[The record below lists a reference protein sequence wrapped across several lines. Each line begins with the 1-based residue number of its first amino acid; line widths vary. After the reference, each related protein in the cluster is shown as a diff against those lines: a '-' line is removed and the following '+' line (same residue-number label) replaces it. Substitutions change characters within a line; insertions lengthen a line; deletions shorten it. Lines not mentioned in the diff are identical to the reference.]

1 MGLIQTFGLVHSAHN
16 RSPHYLMQTLFASS
30 PTKNL
35 TSHRRNRKGAR
46 AEAAAA
52 MVLRRNKLKQ
62 KLHTLLP
69 ADEAEAENLGEEAQ
83 SLKERLLSS
92 KRPRPKRPP
101 KKKLTLEEEKALR
114 LQAEAEWRK
123 EVELGREERRKE
135 KKEKRRIRRLKE
147 AEAAAAAREGT
158 QQVEGEA
165 EAVDKED
172 PQEFADPAVAAED
185 R

>member
-1 MGLIQTFGLVHSAHN
+1 
-16 RSPHYLMQTLFASS
+16 
-30 PTKNL
+30 
-35 TSHRRNRKGAR
+35 
-46 AEAAAA
+46 

-172 PQEFADPAVAAED
+172 PHEFADPAVAAED

>member
-1 MGLIQTFGLVHSAHN
+1 
-16 RSPHYLMQTLFASS
+16 
-30 PTKNL
+30 
-35 TSHRRNRKGAR
+35 
-46 AEAAAA
+46 
-52 MVLRRNKLKQ
+52 MVLRRKKLKQ

-69 ADEAEAENLGEEAQ
+69 TDEAEAENFCEEAQ
-83 SLKERLLSS
+83 SLMERLLSS

-101 KKKLTLEEEKALR
+101 KKKLTLEEAQALR

-123 EVELGREERRKE
+123 EVELSREERRKE

-147 AEAAAAAREGT
+147 AQAAAAAQEGT

-165 EAVDKED
+165 EAVDKEV